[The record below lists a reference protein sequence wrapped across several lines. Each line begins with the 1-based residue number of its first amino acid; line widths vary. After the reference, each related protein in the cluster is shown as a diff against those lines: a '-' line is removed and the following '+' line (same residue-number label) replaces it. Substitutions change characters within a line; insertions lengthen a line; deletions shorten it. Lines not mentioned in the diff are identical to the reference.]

1 MKLVLDIETNSTASK
16 IWLVVTKNLDNGER
30 QCHTNVETL
39 KPLLERCE
47 QVIGHNL
54 IAFDAYHLMKLWGV
68 TIPIAKMI
76 DTLVLSRLY
85 KPDLEG
91 GHSLANWGKMLRFA
105 KQEYNEFDNPDL
117 ETLKTYCEND
127 VELTAKLY
135 SHLTGVLNRM
145 KFSQQCQD
153 LEHLVAYYVNEQV
166 VHGFKVDEPKL
177 FGLQAEL
184 TDKLGA
190 LEKQLQSVFRPTIIE
205 LKTKTKV
212 IPFNPG
218 SRKQIAERL
227 MELGWQPSEHTD
239 KGNIIV
245 DEDVLGTI
253 DMPEA
258 KLLQEYFMLQKR
270 VSQIAQWVQYLG
282 EDGRVHGKVISN
294 GAVTGRM
301 THHSPNMA
309 QVPKASPKVPYG
321 RECRE
326 IFTVPAG
333 YKLVGVDAS
342 GLELR
347 MLAHYMKDDGY
358 IHEIL
363 NGDVHSKN
371 QAAAGLQT
379 RDQAKTFIYA
389 LLYGAGA
396 EKIGSIAGGGAEQG
410 GKLIESF
417 LRNTPALKDLKDTV
431 TTLAAKGTIKGLDG
445 RRLYVRSPH
454 KALNTLL
461 QGAGAILMKQS
472 LILFHEGLTREG
484 LCAKVVCNVHDEF
497 QIEALEKD
505 AEAVGKLAVR
515 SIEEAGKLLGLRCPV
530 TGEYRVGQNWAETH

>member
-1 MKLVLDIETNSTASK
+1 M
-16 IWLVVTKNLDNGER
+16 
-30 QCHTNVETL
+30 
-39 KPLLERCE
+39 
-47 QVIGHNL
+47 
-54 IAFDAYHLMKLWGV
+54 
-68 TIPIAKMI
+68 TIPIAKMT

-91 GHSLANWGKMLRFA
+91 GHSLANWGRILRFP
-105 KQEYNEFDNPDL
+105 KQEYNEFDNPDM
-117 ETLKTYCEND
+117 EKLKTYCEND
-127 VELTAKLY
+127 VDLTEKLINY
-135 SHLTGVLNRM
+135 LSGLLDRMRFSH
-145 KFSQQCQD
+145 QCRTI
-153 LEHLVAYYVNEQV
+153 EHLVAYYVNGQV

-190 LEKQLQSVFRPTIIE
+190 LEKQLQGVFRPTIIE

-227 MELGWQPSEHTD
+227 MELGWKPSEHTD

-270 VSQIAQWVQYLG
+270 VSQVAQWIQYLG

-321 RECRE
+321 KECRE
-326 IFTVPAG
+326 VFTVPDG
-333 YKLVGVDAS
+333 YRLVGVDAS

-347 MLAHYMKDDGY
+347 MLAHYMKDEAY
-358 IHEIL
+358 IHEVIS
-363 NGDVHSKN
+363 GDVHSKN

-396 EKIGSIAGGGAEQG
+396 EKIGAIAGGDSEQG
-410 GKLIESF
+410 FKLIESF
-417 LRNTPALKDLKDTV
+417 LRNTPALKALKDTV
-431 TTLAAKGTIKGLDG
+431 ATLATQGTLKGLDG

-472 LILFHEGLTREG
+472 LICFHEELTRRN
-484 LCAKVVCNVHDEF
+484 LCANVVCNVHDEF
-497 QIEALEKD
+497 QIEVLEKD
-505 AEAVGKLAVR
+505 ADEVGKLAVQ
-515 SIEEAGKLLGLRCPV
+515 SIEEAGRLLGLRCPV
-530 TGEYRVGQNWAETH
+530 TGEYRVGKNWAETH

>member
-1 MKLVLDIETNSTASK
+1 MVLDIETNSTASR
-16 IWLVVTKNLDNGER
+16 IWLVVTKNLDNGEK
-30 QCHTNVETL
+30 QCHTSVETL
-39 KPLLERCE
+39 KPLLEQCE

-54 IAFDAYHLMKLWGV
+54 IAFDSYLLMKLWGV

-76 DTLVLSRLY
+76 DTLVISRLC
-85 KPDLEG
+85 KPDREG
-91 GHSLANWGKMLRFA
+91 GHSLANWGKILRFP
-105 KQEYNEFDNPDL
+105 KQEYNEFDNPDM

-135 SHLTGVLNRM
+135 HHMMFDM
-145 KFSQQCQD
+145 KKNGFSQQSRD
-153 LEHLVAYYVNEQV
+153 LEHLVPYYVNEQV
-166 VHGFKVDEPKL
+166 VYRFMLDEPKL

-184 TDKLGA
+184 SDKLSA
-190 LEKQLQSVFRPTIIE
+190 LEKHLQSVFRPTVVQ
-205 LKTKTKV
+205 LKTKTKI

-218 SRKQIAERL
+218 SRQQIAERL
-227 MELGWQPSEHTD
+227 MELGWKPVEYTD
-239 KGNIIV
+239 KDNVII
-245 DEDVLGTI
+245 DEDVLATI

-270 VSQIAQWVQYLG
+270 VSQVAQWVQYLG
-282 EDGRVHGKVISN
+282 DDGRVHGKVISN

-326 IFTVPAG
+326 LFTVPAG

-347 MLAHYMKDDGY
+347 MLAHYMKDKDY
-358 IHEIL
+358 IDEVI

-396 EKIGSIAGGGAEQG
+396 EKIGSIAGGDAEQG
-410 GKLIESF
+410 RKLIESF
-417 LRNTPALKDLKDTV
+417 LGNTPALKALKDTV
-431 TTLAAKGTIKGLDG
+431 TTLAEKGTIKGLDG

-484 LCAKVVCNVHDEF
+484 LCARVVCN
-497 QIEALEKD
+497 
-505 AEAVGKLAVR
+505 
-515 SIEEAGKLLGLRCPV
+515 
-530 TGEYRVGQNWAETH
+530 